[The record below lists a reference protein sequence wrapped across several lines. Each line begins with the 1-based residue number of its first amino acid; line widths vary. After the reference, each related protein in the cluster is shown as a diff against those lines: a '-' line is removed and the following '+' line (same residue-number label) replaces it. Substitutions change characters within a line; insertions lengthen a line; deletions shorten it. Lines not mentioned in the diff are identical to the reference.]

1 MAAAF
6 ATPTGNGET
15 VSAITNYIPILIVF
29 LAACALAAT
38 IILMPQLL
46 GRKHPT
52 KVKLMPYE
60 CGVEPVGNARER
72 QSVKFY
78 VVAMIFLLFDIEA
91 VFLIPWAVAF
101 PNILNNPEYSAL
113 KYIFYGEMM
122 LFIVILF
129 VGLIYIW
136 RKGVLDWSR

>member
-1 MAAAF
+1 MEQAD
-6 ATPTGNGET
+6 TTSGI
-15 VSAITNYIPILIVF
+15 VNYIPILIIF
-29 LAACALAAT
+29 LAACALAAA
-38 IILMPQLL
+38 IIIMPQLL
-46 GRKHPT
+46 GRKRPT

-91 VFLIPWAVAF
+91 VFLIPWAVSF
-101 PNILNNPEYSAL
+101 PHILDNPNYSAL
-113 KYIFYGEMM
+113 KYVFYGEMM
-122 LFIVILF
+122 LFIVVLF

-136 RKGVLDWSR
+136 RKGVLDWNR